1 MKVVHVIKR
10 IETIDEDIKEL
21 KKLEK
26 YVQKNKSFTNP
37 IYMSIEKQ
45 INILLGERIK
55 LLDLKIS
62 NPPAEYKELDEEP
75 AEPKKAKPKKGS
87 KTASKSKKKTEPK
100 KEPAKKDPDY
110 LDDDIPM
117 LTQDSIDARINA
129 LESEKH
135 AAGEDEPAE
144 TKESKEE
151 NDDNVKLLDLALEKG
166 NLDRKDETRE
176 RDKKVKFFR
185 DNFPVE

>member
-1 MKVVHVIKR
+1 MKVVHVIKK

-55 LLDLKIS
+55 LLDLKID
-62 NPPAEYKELDEEP
+62 NPPEEYRELDEEKP
-75 AEPKKAKPKKGS
+75 AEPKKTKPKK
-87 KTASKSKKKTEPK
+87 TTKSKKKKSQAKPKETK
-100 KEPAKKDPDY
+100 KEPEDIDE
-110 LDDDIPM
+110 IPM
-117 LTQDSIDARINA
+117 LTQDKIDARINA
-129 LESEKH
+129 IESDTSGTVDDDTHDK
-135 AAGEDEPAE
+135 D
-144 TKESKEE
+144 TE

-166 NLDRKDETRE
+166 NLDKKDETRE